1 MKLIHDPWP
10 SLLQQNPNNQSSS
23 RPHCQALR
31 RHSLQ
36 QKGIQKFEPKEEQNI
51 AEADSKLYLE
61 ILSVIQKKKKRLK
74 VEDFNMFA

>member
-1 MKLIHDPWP
+1 MKLTHDPWA

-23 RPHCQALR
+23 RPHCQPLR
-31 RHSLQ
+31 RHSLHQ
-36 QKGIQKFEPKEEQNI
+36 IEIQTLEPKEEQNI

-61 ILSVIQKKKKRLK
+61 ILSV